1 MCNLINRAKT
11 RSEQDVALRVAQEA
25 QSGRA
30 QGAACY
36 ARSQPNRTERRAHC
50 APQRGRCCCGTS
62 VCTTLDWLPS
72 ACPAWKSTRPA
83 DAAAV
88 HKTIEYI
95 ANECINNNWYRKDD
109 GSDDEAHYLYL
120 TDRHWET
127 ILAEF
132 FSKPGVTL
140 ELEGGYGFL
149 DDEGGTAGMICLS
162 FAGLCNPKWTFRV
175 NAQGKIAYTTV
186 SG

>member
-1 MCNLINRAKT
+1 MPPYEWLKKLKVAELKEQLAMRGLSQTGQKDELIARLSAADAAAGQAFAQLST
-11 RSEQDVALRVAQEA
+11 GYLQRSAIEA
-25 QSGRA
+25 
-30 QGAACY
+30 
-36 ARSQPNRTERRAHC
+36 
-50 APQRGRCCCGTS
+50 
-62 VCTTLDWLPS
+62 DD
-72 ACPAWKSTRPA
+72 CPAWKSTRPA